1 MKRPKSILLGAF
13 ALLAAFLVLEVS
25 TDTVGVR
32 SAFGGLFV
40 PQDTLKGPKIE
51 FNEEVHNFGKIEQN
65 TSPTTTFI
73 IKSVGTDTLEIVS
86 ANPSCG
92 CTAALLDPTK
102 KRLAPGQSTE
112 LKVTFDAHNK
122 APGGMTKSIT
132 VVSNAVN
139 GAQRQLLIKG
149 DIFKSTTAHAGTAMS
164 IQGVFEGQCA
174 SCHVDK
180 GKGELGAK
188 LYEADCGICHGDKK
202 DHKPGAD
209 IASDAMMNYEPSEWR
224 KIIADGVPNSNMP
237 AFHTKHKGPLNDE
250 EIASLV
256 DYMSAFKKNLMR
268 ERQLKSHNNSP
279 VGVKPASGVTPV
291 PVPSPS
297 HK

>member
-1 MKRPKSILLGAF
+1 MKRPISILAVAF
-13 ALLAAFLVLEVS
+13 ALFAAFLAVEVS
-25 TDTVGVR
+25 TDTVGMR
-32 SAFGGLFV
+32 SAVAGLFV
-40 PQDTLKGPKIE
+40 PTDSLKGPRIE

-65 TSPTTTFI
+65 TSPTTTFV

-92 CTAALLDPTK
+92 CTAVLLDPAK
-102 KRLAPGQSTE
+102 KRLAPGQSVD

-122 APGGMTKSIT
+122 APGNMTKVIT
-132 VVSNAVN
+132 ISSNAVN
-139 GAQRQLLIKG
+139 GAQRQLRITG
-149 DIFKSTTAHAGTAMS
+149 DIFKSTVAHAGAAMS
-164 IQGVFEGQCA
+164 IQGVFEGSCA

-188 LYEADCGICHGDKK
+188 LYEADCALCHGDPKE
-202 DHKPGAD
+202 HKPGAD
-209 IASDAMMNYEPSEWR
+209 IASDAMMNYEPSEWK
-224 KIIADGVPNSNMP
+224 KIIADGIPNSNMP
-237 AFHTKHKGPLNDE
+237 AFHTRHKGPLNDE

-268 ERQLKSHNNSP
+268 ERQMKSLNN
-279 VGVKPASGVTPV
+279 GGGASTGT
-291 PVPSPS
+291 SNT